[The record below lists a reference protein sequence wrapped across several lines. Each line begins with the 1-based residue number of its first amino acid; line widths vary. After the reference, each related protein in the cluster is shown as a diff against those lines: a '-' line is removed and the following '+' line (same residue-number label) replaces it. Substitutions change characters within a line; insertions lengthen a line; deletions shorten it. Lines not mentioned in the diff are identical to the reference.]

1 MSVTAGVLVVVS
13 AFVHA
18 GWNLLGKRDSSNGA
32 YFCIAAATGALVIL
46 PLVVLWNE
54 AVWRMPTAVWWYL
67 IPTGLFQGL
76 YFTGLSGAYRS
87 GDLSV
92 AYPVARAFPVLLVP
106 LASALL
112 GIGEGA
118 TILALGGMVAAP
130 FLARPLNALRGMVV
144 VTVGLLVIPQR
155 RLLHL
160 SASQLGGTWMLY
172 AFLAGLGTTGY
183 SVVDDTALSLY
194 RSELGFAARSTEEA
208 ASTLAA
214 VQAPI
219 IYAAFQSLAT
229 AVVLAI
235 VGIIK
240 LGPAGFSSELRNTPL
255 RSAVAAGIAIV
266 AAYGL
271 ILIAYGFARDV
282 SYVVA
287 FRQLSLPLGTLLG
300 AVLLGEKV
308 NPARLAGT
316 ALIIA
321 GLVLVSLG

>member
-1 MSVTAGVLVVVS
+1 MSIIAVLLVVVS
-13 AFVHA
+13 ALVHA

-32 YFCIAAATGALVIL
+32 YFCIAAATGTLVML
-46 PLVVLWNE
+46 PLVVLWSE
-54 AVWRMPTAVWWYL
+54 AVWQMPPAVWWYL

-76 YFTGLSGAYRS
+76 YFTGLAGAYRS

-106 LASALL
+106 IASALL
-112 GIGEGA
+112 GRGDSA
-118 TILALGGMVAAP
+118 TLLALG
-130 FLARPLNALRGMVV
+130 GMVV

-155 RLLHL
+155 RLFHL
-160 SASQLGGTWMLY
+160 SASPLGGTWMLY

-183 SVVDDTALSLY
+183 SVIDDTALSLY
-194 RSELGFAARSTEEA
+194 RSGLAAEGQSSAGA
-208 ASTLAA
+208 ASGLAA
-214 VQAPI
+214 LQAPV
-219 IYAAFQSLAT
+219 IYAAFQSLST

-235 VGIIK
+235 LSVVK
-240 LGPAGFSSELRNTPL
+240 LGPAGFAAEVRKTPL

-300 AVLLGEKV
+300 VVLLGEKV

-321 GLVLVSLG
+321 GLVLVGLG

>member
-1 MSVTAGVLVVVS
+1 MSVIAIALVVVS
-13 AFVHA
+13 ALVHA

-32 YFCIAAATGALVIL
+32 YFCIAAATGALVML
-46 PLVVLWNE
+46 PLVVLWSE
-54 AVWRMPTAVWWYL
+54 AVLRMPSAVWWYL

-76 YFTGLSGAYRS
+76 YFTGLAGAYRT
-87 GDLSV
+87 GELSV

-106 LASALL
+106 LVSALL
-112 GIGEGA
+112 GRGDSV
-118 TILALGGMVAAP
+118 TVLAFGGMVI
-130 FLARPLNALRGMVV
+130 
-144 VTVGLLVIPQR
+144 VTAGLLVIPQR

-160 SASQLGGTWMLY
+160 SASQLGGAWMLY

-183 SVVDDTALSLY
+183 SVIDDTALSLY
-194 RSELGFAARSTEEA
+194 RSGLG
-208 ASTLAA
+208 LAA
-214 VQAPI
+214 QSSAGAEAGLAAFQAPI
-219 IYAAFQSLAT
+219 IYAAFQSLST
-229 AVVLAI
+229 AVVLALASI
-235 VGIIK
+235 VK
-240 LGPAGFSSELRNTPL
+240 LGPAGFATEVRDTPL

-300 AVLLGEKV
+300 VVLLHEKV

-316 ALIIA
+316 ALIIG

>member
-1 MSVTAGVLVVVS
+1 MSVTAVVLVVVS

-118 TILALGGMVAAP
+118 TILALGGMV
-130 FLARPLNALRGMVV
+130 V

-194 RSELGFAARSTEEA
+194 RSELGFAARSTEKA